1 MATYWWLPQPFR
13 GHPVACSPAARTALR
28 PAARLVHTL
37 EDRPVL
43 HLARH
48 RLSDCVRAPVP
59 ARKEHRHRAV
69 KTQRNSA
76 GCVCSPHRRL
86 LAGSCIPLASPTLST
101 QSLCLETL
109 YGVYTLLIGHEILPG
124 VHCGLCL
131 FCGHSSAYTH
141 PFAFSSRG
149 GGHSPLGRG

>member
-1 MATYWWLPQPFR
+1 MLLPQLCLA
-13 GHPVACSPAARTALR
+13 ACSPATRTALW
-28 PAARLVHTL
+28 PAARLVHPL

-48 RLSDCVRAPVP
+48 RLSDRVWAPVP
-59 ARKEHRHRAV
+59 AGKEHRHWAV
-69 KTQRNSA
+69 QTQRNSA
-76 GCVCSPHRRL
+76 DDLRLKVLVASQPPRRIL
-86 LAGSCIPLASPTLST
+86 DPLSSPTPSNYSFVLKP
-101 QSLCLETL
+101 L
-109 YGVYTLLIGHEILPG
+109 YDVYPLLISHEILPG

-131 FCGHSSAYTH
+131 FCGHSSADTH